1 MSITQELNGNDSQ
14 ISSTG
19 PGSPVHRDSPVHSET
34 PARASAPWTRSW
46 FWAWATTICVFPLI
60 WVGGLV
66 TTHDAGMAVPDWP
79 GTYGYNL
86 FLYPV
91 TAWLYG
97 PFDLFIEHGHR
108 LLGSVVG
115 LLSIALCIASWRTE
129 TRRWYQ
135 WAAIGLLL
143 AVISQGLLG
152 GLRVVLDGRTIA
164 MLHGCGG
171 PMVFAVAT
179 FLALSAS
186 SDWASA
192 RPVIPSRGM
201 RWISLAL
208 LVSTIVQLI
217 LGAQL
222 RHALPD
228 TSPSGFMSLV
238 HLHLTMAA
246 VVTLMILVVAVVGR
260 TGAYRDAREILSPA
274 NVLLLLLAVQLCLG
288 FATWIVNYA
297 MPWADLSQ
305 GLAKYAIS
313 AKGYWESLIVTG
325 HQATGSLMIA
335 SSVWLVCRVW
345 RRQGQLVRNPQ
356 SFTISNTVDV

>member
-1 MSITQELNGNDSQ
+1 MSATQELKSNDSRELK
-14 ISSTG
+14 SNDSRKVL
-19 PGSPVHRDSPVHSET
+19 PG
-34 PARASAPWTRSW
+34 RASAAWKQSW

-97 PFDLFIEHGHR
+97 PFDLFVEHGHR
-108 LLGSVVG
+108 LLGSLVG
-115 LLSIALCIASWRTE
+115 LLSIALCVAAWSTE
-129 TRRWYQ
+129 TRRWYR

-152 GLRVVLDGRTIA
+152 GFRVVLDGRTIA

-171 PMVFAVAT
+171 PMVFALAT

-208 LVSTIVQLI
+208 LLSTIVQLI

-246 VVTLMILVVAVVGR
+246 VVTLIIVLVAIVGR
-260 TGAYRDAREILSPA
+260 SGTYREAREILTPA
-274 NVLLLLLAVQLCLG
+274 NALLLLLIVQLCLG

-305 GLAKYAIS
+305 WLAKYAIS

-335 SSVWLVCRVW
+335 TSVWLVCRVW

-356 SFTISNTVDV
+356 SFTISQRLEA

>member
-1 MSITQELNGNDSQ
+1 MSATQELKKINGVES
-14 ISSTG
+14 G
-19 PGSPVHRDSPVHSET
+19 PKPTVFT
-34 PARASAPWTRSW
+34 WTQSW
-46 FWAWATTICVFPLI
+46 FWAWATTICAFPLI

-91 TAWLYG
+91 TAWMYG

-115 LLSIALCIASWRTE
+115 LLSIALCVAAWRTE
-129 TRRWYQ
+129 TRRWYRC
-135 WAAIGLLL
+135 ATIGLLL

-152 GLRVVLDGRTIA
+152 GFRVVLDGRTIA

-171 PMVFAVAT
+171 PMVFALAT

-186 SDWASA
+186 SDWVFA
-192 RPVIPSRGM
+192 RPVISTRGM
-201 RWISLAL
+201 RWISLLL
-208 LVSTIVQLI
+208 LVSTVAQLI

-222 RHALPD
+222 RHAIPD

-246 VVTLMILVVAVVGR
+246 VVTSIILLVAIIGR
-260 TGAYRDAREILSPA
+260 LGSYRDAPEILAPA
-274 NVLLLLLAVQLCLG
+274 NVLLLLLGLQLALG
-288 FATWIVNYA
+288 FATWVVNYA
-297 MPWADLSQ
+297 LPWADLLRW
-305 GLAKYAIS
+305 LAKYSIS

-335 SSVWLVCRVW
+335 TSVWLVCRVW

-356 SFTISNTVDV
+356 SFTISNRSEA

>member
-1 MSITQELNGNDSQ
+1 MSATQDLKSNDLQQESA
-14 ISSTG
+14 G
-19 PGSPVHRDSPVHSET
+19 RVSPERS
-34 PARASAPWTRSW
+34 SAPWKYSW

-108 LLGSVVG
+108 LLGSLVG
-115 LLSIALCIASWRTE
+115 LLSIALCLSAWRTE
-129 TRRWYQ
+129 TRRWYR

-152 GLRVVLDGRTIA
+152 GFRVVLDGRTIA

-171 PMVFAVAT
+171 PMVFAFAT

-201 RWISLAL
+201 RWISMAL

-246 VVTLMILVVAVVGR
+246 VVTFIILLVAVVGR
-260 TGAYRDAREILSPA
+260 SSTYREAREILTPA
-274 NVLLLLLAVQLCLG
+274 NVLLVLLALQLCLG
-288 FATWIVNYA
+288 FATWVVNYA
-297 MPWADLSQ
+297 MPWVDLTPW
-305 GLAKYAIS
+305 LAKYAIS

-335 SSVWLVCRVW
+335 TSVWLVCRVW

-356 SFTISNTVDV
+356 SFTISKRLEA